1 MTDDH
6 ALLIALQHGDS
17 FFPSGAVSF
26 SWGIETLVA
35 DGRITNAEDVGRF
48 IAAQLTGRWATSDR
62 PVLIAAHAAAGDL
75 GAIAHADALLEASAL
90 ARELREG
97 SRRSGGAL
105 LNVHTRLGTDGAAG
119 YQALVRQGAAPG
131 HAPAVQ
137 GLIGCAVGLD
147 VDAASLVAAHGLC
160 VGLLGAA
167 LRLGVTGHVDS
178 QRLLARL
185 HETITAIAAEPA
197 PALDALH
204 AYAPAADIAM
214 MRHETQ
220 TSRLFAN

>member
-62 PVLIAAHAAAGDL
+62 PVLIAAHAATGDL
-75 GAIAHADALLEASAL
+75 GAIAHADALLEAS
-90 ARELREG
+90 
-97 SRRSGGAL
+97 AL

-137 GLIGCAVGLD
+137 GLIGRAVDLD
-147 VDAASLVAAHGLC
+147 VDAACLVAAHGLC

-204 AYAPAADIAM
+204 AYAPAGDIAM